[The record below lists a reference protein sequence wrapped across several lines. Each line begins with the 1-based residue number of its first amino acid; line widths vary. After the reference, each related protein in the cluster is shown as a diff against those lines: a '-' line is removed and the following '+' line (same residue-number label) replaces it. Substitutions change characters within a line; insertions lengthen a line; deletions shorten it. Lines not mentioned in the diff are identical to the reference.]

1 MRQISDM
8 GVKPTVEL
16 VDLEN
21 GPGEPGVPGC
31 WASVV
36 PVPYPFDGFSHVDGT
51 PLCWAGEQSS
61 EFTF

>member
-1 MRQISDM
+1 MRRISDM

-21 GPGEPGVPGC
+21 LVWPGC